1 MAFCTYQF
9 GTLLNAFVIRCF
21 QDAWHSVAEKQLV
34 SI

>member
-9 GTLLNAFVIRCF
+9 GTFLNAFVIRCF
-21 QDAWHSVAEKQLV
+21 QDAWHSVAEKHLV